1 MAEASGLSQLSERFE
16 CVVCHDTLFNPKDL
30 LCQHSICNDC
40 LDGLVVFEKDGS
52 GTIQCPHG
60 CNGTIKLGA
69 NDSVNSILSLNYGTQ
84 NVLLLIKESKE
95 K

>member
-1 MAEASGLSQLSERFE
+1 MAEAFKVLFE
-16 CVVCHDTLFNPKDL
+16 SFKCVVCHDTLFNPKDL
-30 LCQHSICNDC
+30 LCRHSICNDC

-69 NDSVNSILSLNYGTQ
+69 SDSVNSILSLTYATQ
-84 NVLLLIKESKE
+84 NVLRFIKETKE